1 MIRLQATLCE
11 SSAGILNVPSLQC
24 NGAFNP
30 KYLSL
35 GWVGTTGHLPGEMG
49 SWLANQGISILAQV
63 VFPRVMRMNW
73 DGEDSDGS
81 GEAVRTSLGAPGARE
96 VLHRPQ

>member
-1 MIRLQATLCE
+1 MLWASVNAFGE

-30 KYLSL
+30 KYLLAEL
-35 GWVGTTGHLPGEMG
+35 GQRGVHQERWAPKQHG

-63 VFPRVMRMNW
+63 VFPPVMRMNW
-73 DGEDSDGS
+73 DG
-81 GEAVRTSLGAPGARE
+81 AVVAQAR
-96 VLHRPQ
+96 LWG